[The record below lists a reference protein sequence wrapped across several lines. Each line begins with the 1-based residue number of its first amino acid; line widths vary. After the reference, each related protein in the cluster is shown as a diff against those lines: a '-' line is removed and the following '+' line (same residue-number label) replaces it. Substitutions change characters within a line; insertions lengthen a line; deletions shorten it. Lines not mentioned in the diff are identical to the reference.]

1 MSSNTIYS
9 RSAISSTMRRTWHLG
24 KRILFNINHNWLGY
38 LLFLLALYVFTP
50 FNFTLN
56 DWSIVRARL
65 ITIAELPARGIDST
79 FGFMEGK

>member
-9 RSAISSTMRRTWHLG
+9 RSAITSTMRPAWHLG
-24 KRILFNINHNWLGY
+24 KCILFNLNRNWLGY

-50 FNFTLN
+50 FNFALN
-56 DWSIVRARL
+56 DWRIIRARL
-65 ITIAELPARGIDST
+65 ITIAELPARGVDSA